1 MLDAGR
7 GPRYASCH
15 MAPPARRS
23 RRASPASARAVR
35 SAEVQ
40 ASALRQTRHKHSSE
54 TAEDYVEAIAEL
66 VESVGEAR
74 PVELAR
80 RLGVSH
86 VTVVRTVSRLQRDG
100 YLSTRPYRAIF
111 LTDKGARLARES
123 RQRHA
128 LVVDF
133 LRSLGVP
140 EPAAQADAEGIEH
153 HVSADTLAA
162 FKRHM
167 AAARPSR

>member
-1 MLDAGR
+1 MPAGSR
-7 GPRYASCH
+7 PPR
-15 MAPPARRS
+15 ART
-23 RRASPASARAVR
+23 AAAVR
-35 SAEVQ
+35 TAEVQ

-66 VESVGEAR
+66 VDSVGEAR
-74 PVELAR
+74 PVELAK

-111 LTDKGARLARES
+111 LTEKGAQLARES
-123 RQRHA
+123 RDRHE

-133 LRSLGVP
+133 LRSLGIP
-140 EPAAQADAEGIEH
+140 ERAVQADAEGIEH
-153 HVSADTLAA
+153 HVSAETLAA
-162 FKRHM
+162 FRRHI
-167 AAARPSR
+167 ATVRRTR